1 MDYSGVLVRKTNNIV
16 KQYYQPVLDVP
27 IKNYKNVFYVSRTR
41 LWLLYAFELIKAII

>member
-27 IKNYKNVFYVSRTR
+27 IKNYKNSF
-41 LWLLYAFELIKAII
+41 LCLKNKALTLVCIWIN